1 MESPKQGLF
10 FLAIR
15 VKNILLYENKTHLLY
30 MKKEEKLMEFLVYYF
45 TIFTLEI
52 VAYTTYKY
60 VDKWM
65 MEEVED
71 CN

>member
-1 MESPKQGLF
+1 M
-10 FLAIR
+10 
-15 VKNILLYENKTHLLY
+15 KTKHIY
-30 MKKEEKLMEFLVYYF
+30 IYKKEDKLMEFLVYYF

-60 VDKWM
+60 VDRWM
-65 MEEVED
+65 EVED